1 MVRIRDFSYIRE
13 KVFVIMVARLVL
25 FMLLNY
31 EISDSIP
38 GSASRFPVLP
48 VLPALPALPALPLLP
63 AIAFAH
69 RRVSGMRGHRESH
82 PHRRNAVNKPLGVRI
97 GRGTC
102 VKEISF
108 VIGR

>member
-13 KVFVIMVARLVL
+13 KVFVIMVAQLVL
-25 FMLLNY
+25 FMVLNY

-48 VLPALPALPALPLLP
+48 
-63 AIAFAH
+63 AIAFAP
-69 RRVSGMRGHRESH
+69 RRVSSMRGDYESH
-82 PHRRNAVNKPLGVRI
+82 PRRRNAVNKPLWVRI
-97 GRGTC
+97 GRGIY

-108 VIGR
+108 VIVRA